1 MMDLKDVVMTLSVLL
16 ALWVYFTNTKNY
28 QRQLTADNAL
38 RFIAAHQ
45 KLVDTKFLSENRDKL
60 ESGAFHRDTPNAEED
75 KKFIELLRAFEQIA
89 LLQKA
94 KAIPESANTYM
105 FGWIAQKI
113 EPILTQDERDDDY
126 WVVAVEFIK
135 NMKSLADDLDKKT
148 KIERVQYFQNINFDK

>member
-1 MMDLKDVVMTLSVLL
+1 
-16 ALWVYFTNTKNY
+16 
-28 QRQLTADNAL
+28 LTIDNAL
-38 RFIAAHQ
+38 RFIDAHQ

-60 ESGAFHRDTPNAEED
+60 ESGDFHRDTPNAKED

-113 EPILTQDERDDDY
+113 EPLLTNARR
-126 WVVAVEFIK
+126 
-135 NMKSLADDLDKKT
+135 KT
-148 KIERVQYFQNINFDK
+148 

>member
-1 MMDLKDVVMTLSVLL
+1 MDLKDVVMTLSVFV
-16 ALWVYFTNTKNY
+16 AVAVYATNSIRY
-28 QRQLTADNAL
+28 RRQLTVDNAL
-38 RFIAAHQ
+38 RFIDSHQ

-60 ESGAFHRDTPNAEED
+60 ESGTFHRNKSDEAEN

-105 FGWIAQKI
+105 FGWIAQQI
-113 EPILTQDERDDDY
+113 EPLLTEEEKDDCY

-148 KIERVQYFQNINFDK
+148 DGERVQYFQDINFYK